1 MANKQ
6 QLGALILRVVLG
18 LTFLLH
24 GLDKF
29 QGGIENIV
37 GFFES
42 IGLPGFLAYVVGTI
56 ELVGGILLIL
66 GLGTRA
72 ISFLLMV
79 IMVGATLKVKL
90 AAGFIGGYE
99 FDLALFTM
107 ALYLAL
113 NGSSMAA
120 VDNLL
125 PYGKKETA

>member
-6 QLGALILRVVLG
+6 QIGALILRVVLG

-66 GLGTRA
+66 GLGTRV

-99 FDLALFTM
+99 LDLALFAM

-113 NGSSMAA
+113 SGSSMAA

>member
-66 GLGTRA
+66 GLGTRI

-99 FDLALFTM
+99 LDLALFAM

-113 NGSSMAA
+113 SGSRMAA
-120 VDNLL
+120 VDSLL